1 MTAKPAATPPSRVVV
16 ALVRN
21 KWPPALFKISFPL
34 SLYIKKKG
42 F

>member
-21 KWPPALFKISFPL
+21 KWPPSSLRISL
-34 SLYIKKKG
+34 SPSLNGKE
-42 F
+42 